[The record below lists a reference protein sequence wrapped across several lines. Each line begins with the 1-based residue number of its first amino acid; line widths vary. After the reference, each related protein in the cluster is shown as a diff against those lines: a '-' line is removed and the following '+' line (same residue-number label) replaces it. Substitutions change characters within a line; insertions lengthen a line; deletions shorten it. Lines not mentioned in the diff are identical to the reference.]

1 MFLSYTKTNITNGG
15 ASRRFMRISAIAHL
29 ISVNRRKRWGLAK
42 AFQPRHPWAE
52 QPRSGVAETLG
63 SIP

>member
-1 MFLSYTKTNITNGG
+1 VQGQLLDTGISKNLPLSVAGF
-15 ASRRFMRISAIAHL
+15 SPF
-29 ISVNRRKRWGLAK
+29 ISVKSALLGLAEPP
-42 AFQPRHPWAE
+42 QPRHPRAE